1 VLAKN
6 SNDTLLSVSA
16 AVRSLP
22 QSKEWKFIFS
32 LPPDSCHLDHM
43 EPRNDIDCARLER
56 IGTGDPVSC
65 QSALTEKKIPAAR
78 LAAPHPSFFP
88 QPIAVNKN
96 VFLTYHWGLDVGLPR
111 LD

>member
-1 VLAKN
+1 MC
-6 SNDTLLSVSA
+6 SDEM
-16 AVRSLP
+16 RR
-22 QSKEWKFIFS
+22 FS
-32 LPPDSCHLDHM
+32 
-43 EPRNDIDCARLER
+43 R
-56 IGTGDPVSC
+56 

-96 VFLTYHWGLDVGLPR
+96 VFLTCCRGWDVSLPR